1 MFFERV
7 WKTIKRLISL
17 VLLLYFLF
25 TLLPFVS
32 YSITVESYVQGNEQE
47 IHDIS
52 IDEDFAED
60 RLLVVMKSTQDVK
73 DYKVEDFP
81 ELNVADVDEIT
92 AETKKVLKGKDS
104 GIIAATADSCLNTS
118 DYKQVLLLKLEN
130 HGKEEVIRAANLIM
144 ARQDV
149 YYAGPD
155 YAMDIMTT
163 TPDDTYFSSHQIEP
177 STLIGLQDAWDITTG
192 SSTVRVGVIDTGI
205 DSAHP
210 DLADRISDTLSRDF
224 TTGSTIATPSPTD
237 PNGHG
242 THVAGIIGAHGD
254 NDRGV
259 CGVCWNVELVSLRV
273 FDDSGQ
279 GYSSYALAA
288 IDYATANN
296 IPILNLSGWSS
307 SNPRYDVPLNSVIAN
322 YHGLLVC
329 AAGNTPS
336 GGIDIDEHTCF
347 PTSLP
352 LENIISVANST
363 SSDNLASN
371 SNFGASTV
379 DLAAPGT
386 NIYSTY
392 INTSGYNYL
401 SGTSMAA
408 PFVTGV
414 AALIKSIRPDLSAT
428 EIKALILYNVD
439 KRDPLEGK
447 CVTGGRLNAYKAVRA
462 ATEPQTF
469 TGDVNGDGRAD
480 IIMSRKVNGKR
491 AITTYLGKSDGK
503 FTEPITTTSTRT
515 FIYSDPAFVGDFN
528 GDGKTDLLIHWSTA
542 GYRQLLVYKSNGD
555 GTFSEGQNLYSTRAH
570 NPVSLPC
577 SFHVGDVNGDGKD
590 DFIVHYRDWNGHRCA
605 LVYKGRTTEPYV
617 YDATT
622 TALTSTNMYRS
633 NDPVYVGDFNGDG
646 RDDMVVHW
654 ATNGFRQLLVYTANS
669 DASFNSGANLY
680 SSRAYNPSVNPS
692 KNFIADVNGD
702 GKDDFVVHWKNTTGY
717 RNNLVYKGKS
727 ASPYFFDAT
736 TDALNSGNH
745 YVLTDPVFVGDTT
758 GDGRTDM
765 IVHWTNYEGKRQL
778 LTYKAKSDGTYNLGN
793 NYPTDNANDPYVYAE
808 RYFVDDV
815 DGDGKDDFIVKWKN
829 SSGMVRFYTYRGKSD
844 ASFQAAAKTTPSI
857 NVPYYN

>member
-1 MFFERV
+1 MKSIISKIVV
-7 WKTIKRLISL
+7 WVCILSL
-17 VLLLYFLF
+17 MLPYA
-25 TLLPFVS
+25 TLTSSSENEGESIEEKEYIEVSLDQDFVDNHV
-32 YSITVESYVQGNEQE
+32 I
-47 IHDIS
+47 
-52 IDEDFAED
+52 
-60 RLLVVMKSTQDVK
+60 VVMKKQNSEVNNEVDPQIFSSI
-73 DYKVEDFP
+73 DYSKINDLTHLSKYEKGHMEDCAMLNESDFHQILLVELP
-81 ELNVADVDEIT
+81 T
-92 AETKKVLKGKDS
+92 HSK
-104 GIIAATADSCLNTS
+104 
-118 DYKQVLLLKLEN
+118 EN
-130 HGKEEVIRAANLIM
+130 VIRTIEEISALKE
-144 ARQDV
+144 V
-149 YYAGPD
+149 KYAGPD
-155 YAMDIMTT
+155 YELYPASN
-163 TPDDTYFSSHQIEP
+163 TPGDPFLSDQW
-177 STLIGLQDAWDITTG
+177 GLETIHAFDAWDIKTG
-192 SSTVRVGVIDTGI
+192 SSTVCVGVLDSGI
-205 DSAHP
+205 ASHA
-210 DLADRISDTLSRDF
+210 DLNSNVTSGYDF
-224 TTGSTIATPSPTD
+224 VNDNSTTTD
-237 PNGHG
+237 DITGHG
-242 THVAGIIGAHGD
+242 THVAGIIGAVGD
-254 NDRGV
+254 NETGV
-259 CGVCWNVELVSLRV
+259 AGVCWNIRIVPLQITYNAAGNAHTSTVISAI
-273 FDDSGQ
+273 
-279 GYSSYALAA
+279 SYAT
-288 IDYATANN
+288 DNN
-296 IPILNLSGWSS
+296 IPILNFSYWNFPNDASLKH
-307 SNPRYDVPLNSVIAN
+307 VIAN
-322 YHGLLVC
+322 YKGLFVC
-329 AAGNTPS
+329 IAGNNGDDIEETPNYPAS
-336 GGIDIDEHTCF
+336 F
-347 PTSLP
+347 K
-352 LENIISVANST
+352 LENTIVVANTT
-363 SSDNLASN
+363 SSDVLASN
-371 SNFGASTV
+371 SNYGASSV

-386 NIYSTY
+386 SILSCYPTALCAAG
-392 INTSGYNYL
+392 THGYGHYANGYHSL

-408 PFVTGV
+408 PHVSGV

-428 EIKALILYNVD
+428 EIKALILNNVD
-439 KRDPLEGK
+439 QIGALSGK

-480 IIMSRKVNGKR
+480 IIMSRKINGKR

-528 GDGKTDLLIHWSTA
+528 GDGKTDFLIHWSTA

-555 GTFSEGQNLYSTRAH
+555 GTFSEGQNLNSTRVH
-570 NPVSLPC
+570 NPISLPC

-605 LVYKGRTTEPYV
+605 LVYKGRTTAPYV